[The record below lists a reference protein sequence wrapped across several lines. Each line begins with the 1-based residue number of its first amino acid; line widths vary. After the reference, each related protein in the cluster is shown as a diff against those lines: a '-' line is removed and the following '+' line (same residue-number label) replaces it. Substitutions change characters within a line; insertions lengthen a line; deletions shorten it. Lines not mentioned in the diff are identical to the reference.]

1 MNIPDFRRAEYNE
14 PQAIEGE
21 VVGGPVRN
29 SVGNAFPLALV
40 YGLGAAIVGSI
51 GYGLVSSM
59 GFMISIV
66 AIGIGWLVARS
77 MMTATGGVGN
87 RSCQIAA
94 TALTYFAVTAG
105 NLIHPLWKAHQQGFP
120 ASIILF
126 NPLLLKYLF
135 VGPLVELQGGLNGIL
150 GLVILFFGLRTAW
163 KMAAGSPGFQ
173 RGGNTRVSP
182 FGPR

>member
-1 MNIPDFRRAEYNE
+1 MSIPDFGRAEYNE
-14 PQAIEGE
+14 PRVIEGE
-21 VVGGPVRN
+21 VVGLPPRRG
-29 SVGNAFPLALV
+29 VGSAFPLALL
-40 YGLGAAIVGSI
+40 YGFAAAIVGSL
-51 GYGLVSSM
+51 GYGLVSST

-87 RSCQIAA
+87 QSCQIAA

-105 NLIHPLWKAHQQGFP
+105 NLIHPLWKAHEQGFP
-120 ASIILF
+120 ASIILM
-126 NPLLLKYLF
+126 NPLLLKYLLI
-135 VGPLVELQGGLNGIL
+135 GPLIELQGGLNGIL

-173 RGGNTRVSP
+173 RGQTARVGP